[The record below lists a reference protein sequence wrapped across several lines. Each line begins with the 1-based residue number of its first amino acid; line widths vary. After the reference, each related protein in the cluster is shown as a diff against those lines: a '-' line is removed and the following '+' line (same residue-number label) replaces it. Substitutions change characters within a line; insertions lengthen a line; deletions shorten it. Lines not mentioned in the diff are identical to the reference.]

1 MSKRRFCFFAKC
13 TFFASHR
20 SKYHHADRTDS
31 VTNGIISQYARSPLA
46 ELRGTDIVD
55 AIAYAE
61 NGIEIVELS
70 HIVFAVRSSCRDF
83 LGN

>member
-1 MSKRRFCFFAKC
+1 MGKKC
-13 TFFASHR
+13 LRALEIFPPWC
-20 SKYHHADRTDS
+20 RTDS
-31 VTNGIISQYARSPLA
+31 ATNGILSQYARSPLA

-55 AIAYAE
+55 AIAYAD
-61 NGIEIVELS
+61 NGIEVVKLS